1 MKFTT
6 PCFVR
11 VEDAEKRK
19 ELTEWLKAIGYH
31 VCSCC
36 LFDGW
41 NTLRCGTINRI
52 QTDYEVHGTPNSDE
66 DTWCDIE
73 WFKAE
78 NAMKERPDID
88 CGENIELFKALAAM
102 NDENDRE
109 QWFTDTADDFCLCSS
124 DRWSDEWQKE
134 NFEKYYCY
142 WRKATAE
149 EIIGHFKRHRNNGH
163 ETDSR

>member
-11 VEDAEKRK
+11 VEDAYKRK
-19 ELTEWLKAIGYH
+19 ELAEWLKGIGYY

-41 NTLRCGTINRI
+41 NTLHCRGIDRLKI
-52 QTDYEVHGTPNSDE
+52 AYEVHGVCDYDE
-66 DTWCDIE
+66 ETRYSIDQ
-73 WFKAE
+73 FKAE
-78 NAMKERPDID
+78 NAAKEHHAID

-109 QWFTDTADDFCLCSS
+109 QWYVCDVPYWCDLRQGDWVIKRDTMDHTTFFPSV
-124 DRWSDEWQKE
+124 
-134 NFEKYYCY
+134 FH
-142 WRKATAE
+142 KATVA
-149 EIIGHFKRHRNNGH
+149 EIIEHFKKR
-163 ETDSR
+163 EK